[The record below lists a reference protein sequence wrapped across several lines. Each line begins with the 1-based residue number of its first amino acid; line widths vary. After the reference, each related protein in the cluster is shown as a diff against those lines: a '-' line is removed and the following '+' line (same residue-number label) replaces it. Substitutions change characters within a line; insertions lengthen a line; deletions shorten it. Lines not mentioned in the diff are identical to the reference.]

1 MFKKKNLIMFSV
13 GLSFVVA
20 SVTACAA
27 PLITPKEAQMPAA
40 SGELKT
46 RGIARGPGIKVIS
59 PDVTAAE
66 IKGLFDLKVVFES
79 RGGNKIDPSAVKVT
93 YLKATAVDLT
103 PRLKAA
109 ITENGIDF
117 AKAEVPPG
125 EHSVKITVKDVDG
138 RESNTVMNLVVGK

>member
-1 MFKKKNLIMFSV
+1 MLKKNLIACAL
-13 GLSFVVA
+13 GLSFTLVT
-20 SVTACAA
+20 VTATAA

-66 IKGLFDLKVVFES
+66 IKGPFDLKVVFES
-79 RGGNKIDPSAVKVT
+79 RGGNKVDASAVKVT

-103 PRLKAA
+103 PRLKGA
-109 ITENGIDF
+109 ITESGIDF

-125 EHSVKITVKDVDG
+125 EHAVKITVKDVEG
-138 RESNTVMNLVVGK
+138 RETNTVMNLVVGK

>member
-1 MFKKKNLIMFSV
+1 MNKKNQIICA
-13 GLSFVVA
+13 LSLAMTLVSA
-20 SVTACAA
+20 SLMAA
-27 PLITPKEAQMPAA
+27 PLITAKEAQMPAA

-66 IKGLFDLKVVFES
+66 IKGPFDLKVVFES
-79 RGGNKIDPSAVKVT
+79 RGGNKIDASAVKVT

-103 PRLKAA
+103 PRLKGA
-109 ITENGIDF
+109 ITEGGIDF

-125 EHSVKITVKDVDG
+125 EHAVKITVKDVDG